1 MLNSHGKADG
11 NLRFN
16 LGVRKSNIDGL
27 GAYALVPVPARRKIG
42 EFEGERI
49 SLCEARK
56 RASLIDRI
64 AIIEV
69 DNYAA
74 IDGSKFGNNTRFV
87 NHSCS
92 PNTYIRVCHGRIE
105 FYALRDIVE
114 AEELTCYY
122 GETHHEGKRRCTCN
136 SKNCRGFL

>member
-1 MLNSHGKADG
+1 LSAN
-11 NLRFN
+11 
-16 LGVRKSNIDGL
+16 
-27 GAYALVPVPARRKIG
+27 ALVPIPARRKIG

-49 SLCEARK
+49 TPREARK
-56 RASLIDRI
+56 RALLLDRL

-92 PNTYIRVCHGRIE
+92 PNAYLRVCHGRIE

-114 AEELTCYY
+114 CEELTCNY
-122 GETHHEGKRRCTCN
+122 GETLHRSKRRCTCN